1 MAYHR
6 GAVAPFTILHISDL
20 HFTAKGRPERVDQK
34 AGPKEAAE
42 AVGGDEGTTFL
53 DRFKSKILSNTSRD
67 FWPNAVIVSGD
78 LVDRGGTDVGGGSS
92 EFGQAVTFLKDLA
105 KVLGI
110 NDELVL
116 VVPGNHDV
124 NWSANLQQGARFKN
138 YIDAV
143 SAPFTTPIV
152 DESGKPHLEKYEAK
166 DVPIEVALL
175 VSPTFSGVPDR
186 APVVARILELLAD
199 FPADQ
204 REQLESILHD
214 TNERLDIAAIGA
226 FQREQIAKRFP
237 LPGEGTMPIR
247 IAVQHHHLLPD
258 PQLEITQ
265 FESVLDSGRVLDSL
279 IAKRFD
285 LVLTGHKHNQR
296 LVQYRHDGRVIDVLT
311 APSLFEGK
319 NPGFALIDIF
329 GSDDAS
335 YARIRTY
342 STQCD
347 ERQVTSL
354 VREGRVLPQVEGLC
368 ARIGP
373 EEQKNHLAPVLGD
386 LAKAFEWRRGHFAS
400 QLFDEVLAEVGRDV
414 ERLADRQLLFR
425 GRALHGKWAELISVA
440 CEAGKP
446 EVRLA
451 SESDISYWQQAAVE
465 DSDPW
470 KYEEPLRKLS
480 GKKHRILVL
489 RAADLRSEADI
500 ETAAAVLQRMTND
513 GFEVSVV
520 DYAQVG
526 METEKDF
533 GIIGGVAVSHFD
545 GRGHHSRSL
554 RESLSDAAL
563 AKANKDWDLL
573 VQLRGWSKAP
583 GSSDTADTFKQW
595 ASTSPLG

>member
-1 MAYHR
+1 MPPGSLEGLRTVAYHR

-20 HFTAKGRPERVDQK
+20 HFTAKGRPERVNQK
-34 AGPKEAAE
+34 AGPKE

-53 DRFKSKILSNTSRD
+53 DRFKSKVLSNTSRD

-78 LVDRGGTDVGGGSS
+78 LVDRGGTDVGEGSS

-152 DESGKPHLEKYEAK
+152 DESGKPHLGKYEAK
-166 DVPIEVALL
+166 DVPTAVA
-175 VSPTFSGVPDR
+175 
-186 APVVARILELLAD
+186 
-199 FPADQ
+199 
-204 REQLESILHD
+204 
-214 TNERLDIAAIGA
+214 
-226 FQREQIAKRFP
+226 
-237 LPGEGTMPIR
+237 
-247 IAVQHHHLLPD
+247 
-258 PQLEITQ
+258 
-265 FESVLDSGRVLDSL
+265 
-279 IAKRFD
+279 
-285 LVLTGHKHNQR
+285 
-296 LVQYRHDGRVIDVLT
+296 

-329 GSDDAS
+329 GSDGAS
-335 YARIRTY
+335 YVRTRTY

-373 EEQKNHLAPVLGD
+373 EEQQNHLAPVLGD

-400 QLFDEVLAEVGRDV
+400 QLFDEVLAEVGRDI

-425 GRALHGKWAELISVA
+425 GRALHGKWAVLIGLA

-470 KYEEPLRKLS
+470 KYEESLRKLS

-500 ETAAAVLQRMTND
+500 ETAAAALQRMTND
-513 GFEVSVV
+513 GFEVSV
-520 DYAQVG
+520 
-526 METEKDF
+526 
-533 GIIGGVAVSHFD
+533 
-545 GRGHHSRSL
+545 
-554 RESLSDAAL
+554 
-563 AKANKDWDLL
+563 
-573 VQLRGWSKAP
+573 
-583 GSSDTADTFKQW
+583 
-595 ASTSPLG
+595 PLG